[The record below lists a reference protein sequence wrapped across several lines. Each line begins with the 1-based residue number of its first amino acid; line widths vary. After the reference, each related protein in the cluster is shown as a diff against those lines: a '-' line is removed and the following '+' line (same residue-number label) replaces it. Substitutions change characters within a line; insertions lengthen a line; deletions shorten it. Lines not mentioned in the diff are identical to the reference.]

1 MLKIRLQGTIGD
13 IQWFRRIL
21 DQTPEVQITEFSRPY
36 TNKGTNRYYRV
47 YVEAIKANKA
57 EKDEEKWERL

>member
-47 YVEAIKANKA
+47 YAEAINANKT

>member
-21 DQTPEVQITEFSRPY
+21 DQTPEIEITEFSRPY

-47 YVEAIKANKA
+47 YAEAIKANKT
-57 EKDEEKWERL
+57 EKEKKQWEKL

>member
-13 IQWFRRIL
+13 IQWFRKIL
-21 DQTPEVQITEFSRPY
+21 DQTPEIEITEFSRSY

-47 YVEAIKANKA
+47 YAEAIKINKT
-57 EKDEEKWERL
+57 EKDEKQWERL